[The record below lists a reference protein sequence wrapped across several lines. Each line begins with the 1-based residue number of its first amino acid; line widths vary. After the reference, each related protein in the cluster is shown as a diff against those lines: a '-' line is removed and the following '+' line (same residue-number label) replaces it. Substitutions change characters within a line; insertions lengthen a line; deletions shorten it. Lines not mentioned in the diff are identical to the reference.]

1 MARDDPSGEGP
12 SQEALAFR
20 WERTS
25 YEELLTVEAVKM
37 NSKQQAFVEAYC
49 CNGFNATQAAIT
61 AGYSEKTAE
70 SQASRLLTN
79 VKIKE
84 AVDAFKAKAS
94 KKALVTMEDVVN
106 GLLLEATSNGEG
118 CTQSARV
125 AAWKALTDFTGGFD
139 ANVKK
144 VAVDTDVAFNMNFN
158 GEKGDE

>member
-1 MARDDPSGEGP
+1 
-12 SQEALAFR
+12 
-20 WERTS
+20 
-25 YEELLTVEAVKM
+25 M

-61 AGYSEKTAE
+61 AGYSERSAE
-70 SQASRLLTN
+70 MAGSRLMSKDN
-79 VKIKE
+79 ISS
-84 AVDAFKAKAS
+84 AVDAFKANAS
-94 KKALVTMEDVVN
+94 KKALVTIDDIVT

-144 VAVDTDVAFNMNFN
+144 VAVDTDVIFNMAFN
-158 GEKGDE
+158 GEKSDD